1 MVLKYANLLFLLN
14 DLSNL
19 IGKNNVDL
27 YCDDRLAVVDNASGP
42 QMDKIRKQMHVI
54 FKKYNLSIATE
65 INVSA
70 TNFLD
75 VSLDLPQN
83 TYSPFGK
90 PGNKPLYINSKS
102 NYPPTIIKQL
112 PSLINKRLND
122 LSCNKEEF
130 DKAKQSYSQALKASG
145 YDGKLTYE
153 ERKPPKRTRK
163 CKIICDLIH
172 HIQ

>member
-1 MVLKYANLLFLLN
+1 MVLKNANLLFLLN

-70 TNFLD
+70 TNFLGRIIR
-75 VSLDLPQN
+75 STPE
-83 TYSPFGK
+83 
-90 PGNKPLYINSKS
+90 YIFSIWK
-102 NYPPTIIKQL
+102 
-112 PSLINKRLND
+112 
-122 LSCNKEEF
+122 
-130 DKAKQSYSQALKASG
+130 
-145 YDGKLTYE
+145 
-153 ERKPPKRTRK
+153 TRK
-163 CKIICDLIH
+163 QAPVHQFQIKSSTNH
-172 HIQ
+172 Y